1 MHNPA
6 QTTIMT
12 TATAIENALLDQKM
26 KQVHDKF
33 FAEIDRYEDQ
43 EEKKAEQ
50 LYFQARDAYEFHI
63 LMLRQRIEESMTNC
77 FMQQTLHIM
86 RVLQCTPEYAMREI
100 MYQSMMVLREHQYYY
115 M

>member
-1 MHNPA
+1 M
-6 QTTIMT
+6 
-12 TATAIENALLDQKM
+12 TAIENALLDQKM
-26 KQVHDKF
+26 QQVHDKF

-63 LMLRQRIEESMTNC
+63 LMLRQRIEESMNQR
-77 FMQQTLHIM
+77 FMQQTVHIM

-100 MYQSMMVLREHQYYY
+100 RIMYQNMMMQQFY